1 MILITWNV
9 QWCRGVDGR
18 VDPERIV
25 SAAKELADFDVLCLQ
40 EIADNFPDPRLA
52 GNTDEDQFAALATLL
67 PGFTAIDG
75 ASCMVMTSGAWRI
88 GIFSPDAPMRSSS
101 ARTRGSSPT
110 TITSIPLSRTA
121 ETIPSTSTRGAP
133 SAPIASMAIGG
144 KARAAPLPSAR

>member
-1 MILITWNV
+1 MSSNAHSPALVGKVVTIA
-9 QWCRGVDGR
+9 GR
-18 VDPERIV
+18 STPGRRPSTNRPHAIIAPELPADTTASASPDLHRSKHMRID
-25 SAAKELADFDVLCLQ
+25 DFFFC
-40 EIADNFPDPRLA
+40 
-52 GNTDEDQFAALATLL
+52 
-67 PGFTAIDG
+67 FTAIDG

-110 TITSIPLSRTA
+110 TITSIPFSRTA

-133 SAPIASMAIGG
+133 SAPIASMAIGA